1 MTPLS
6 VFESYE
12 TIAPGKH
19 VQTADGT
26 LLPVVGIG
34 QMNIQPIGKITNV
47 LHVPKLC
54 VSLISVQ
61 RIAKMK
67 DYNILF
73 DDIDAYLC
81 HKVHGWKTGLA
92 KVQQGLYYLP
102 RFWKNSLKTAA
113 SLAKSKVATVQ
124 TSSKEKIMEI
134 HQRMGHPS
142 FDLLKILYPYLF
154 EKIEFDMCICNACQL
169 GKFKRST
176 YPPTNNRTQRPFQLL
191 HCDVWGPSP
200 HTDILGNRYFLVC
213 TDDHS
218 RFSWLILL
226 KNKTEVTTNI
236 KNLCKMI
243 KCQFG
248 DPVRG
253 LRTDNAK
260 DFLNHELRE
269 FLASEGIK
277 HETSCPYTPQ
287 QNGLAERKI
296 GDIVDKGRTLLIQAS
311 TPLNLWGFAVM
322 TAVHLINRLPS
333 SNLGLQSPLEILEE
347 KYPEVRLKTGLPVKI
362 FGCVAYVHNPLHKND
377 KWSAKAL
384 KCVFLGY
391 SATQKGYK
399 VYHPLTRKHLV
410 SKDIVFD
417 EKMFFYQ
424 STVMKELRNLP
435 YLTIPDEMII
445 HQTETQEDNRTV
457 SIPQFQQQEDIL
469 APTNLET
476 APEEKNPEEVTNNQG
491 TVVPYPK
498 YYERRSK
505 RKLLESE
512 VNQKIKNL
520 LWKMQEK

>member
-1 MTPLS
+1 MANSGNNELLNNLSFFTNDLTNAWILDSGATDHMTPLS
-6 VFESYE
+6 IFESYE
-12 TIAPGKH
+12 TIAQGKH

-26 LLPVVGIG
+26 LLPVVDIG

-113 SLAKSKVATVQ
+113 SLAESKVATMQ

-142 FDLLKILYPYLF
+142 FHLLKKMYPYFF

-169 GKFKRST
+169 GKFKRTT
-176 YPPTNNRTQRPFQLL
+176 YPSTNNRTQRPFQLL

-218 RFSWLILL
+218 RFSWLFLL

-236 KNLCKMI
+236 RNLCKMI

-287 QNGLAERKI
+287 QNSLAERKI

-333 SNLGLQSPLEILEE
+333 STLGLQSPLEILER
-347 KYPEVRLKTGLPVKI
+347 KYPEARLKTGLPVRI
-362 FGCVAYVHNPLHKND
+362 FGCVAYRVRLSSSGP
-377 KWSAKAL
+377 S
-384 KCVFLGY
+384 
-391 SATQKGYK
+391 S
-399 VYHPLTRKHLV
+399 
-410 SKDIVFD
+410 
-417 EKMFFYQ
+417 
-424 STVMKELRNLP
+424 
-435 YLTIPDEMII
+435 
-445 HQTETQEDNRTV
+445 
-457 SIPQFQQQEDIL
+457 
-469 APTNLET
+469 
-476 APEEKNPEEVTNNQG
+476 G
-491 TVVPYPK
+491 TG
-498 YYERRSK
+498 
-505 RKLLESE
+505 L
-512 VNQKIKNL
+512 
-520 LWKMQEK
+520 